1 MHLAGEPVLL
11 TRIEFDLLAALAAH
25 PNLVLSR
32 RQLVETVWDTAWTG
46 DAHLVDVHVGRIR
59 KKLGDEAAS
68 SKFIHTVRGVG
79 YRMGTG
85 R

>member
-1 MHLAGEPVLL
+1 MGGEPVAL

-25 PNLVLSR
+25 PQLVLSR
-32 RQLVETVWDTAWTG
+32 RQLVEMVWDTAWTG
-46 DAHLVDVHVGRIR
+46 DEHLVDVHIGRIR

-68 SKFIHTVRGVG
+68 PRFIHTIRGVG